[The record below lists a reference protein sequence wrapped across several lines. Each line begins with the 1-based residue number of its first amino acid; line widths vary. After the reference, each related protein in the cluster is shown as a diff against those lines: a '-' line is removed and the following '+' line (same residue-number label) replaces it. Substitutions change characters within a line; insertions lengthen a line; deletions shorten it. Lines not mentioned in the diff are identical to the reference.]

1 MPDTTLH
8 RESSLMADFPTAEY
22 FYEPIDLFIW
32 FMLICVSDSD

>member
-22 FYEPIDLFIW
+22 IRQPIDLFIRSVL
-32 FMLICVSDSD
+32 MCI